1 MTIPIS
7 VLIVEKPKRPKVQKR
22 ILKKWIDPLLE
33 S

>member
-7 VLIVEKPKRPKVQKR
+7 VLIVEKLKLPKVQKR
-22 ILKKWIDPLLE
+22 LLKQWMDPLLE